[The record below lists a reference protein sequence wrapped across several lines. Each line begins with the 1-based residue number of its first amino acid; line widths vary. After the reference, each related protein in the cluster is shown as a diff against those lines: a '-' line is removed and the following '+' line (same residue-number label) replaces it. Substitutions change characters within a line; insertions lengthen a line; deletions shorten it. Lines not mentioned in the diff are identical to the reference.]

1 MVNWMRKVVLLG
13 GLAVTVAPVWGPPA
27 AAAEPQPLVL
37 SGLVER
43 LPNTPDARGEWR
55 IAGLAVIVGPETRL
69 KEDIANIKTD
79 GYWTQMGT
87 GIVVLAPGW
96 SPDAAHLAGF
106 RPAWPREVGGI
117 ALGLLVEAKVRP
129 ADGGVLRA
137 IEITRRDSPS
147 GSAPR

>member
-1 MVNWMRKVVLLG
+1 MVSWMRKIVLLG
-13 GLAVTVAPVWGPPA
+13 GMAITLAPVWGPA
-27 AAAEPQPLVL
+27 VASAEPQPLVL

-55 IAGLAVIVGPETRL
+55 IAGLTVIVGPQTRL

-106 RPAWPREVGGI
+106 RPAWPGEVGGG
-117 ALGLLVEAKVRP
+117 LGLLVEAKVRP
-129 ADGGVLRA
+129 ADGGVLHA
-137 IEITRRDSPS
+137 VEIMLRDSPS
-147 GSAPR
+147 GVGSR